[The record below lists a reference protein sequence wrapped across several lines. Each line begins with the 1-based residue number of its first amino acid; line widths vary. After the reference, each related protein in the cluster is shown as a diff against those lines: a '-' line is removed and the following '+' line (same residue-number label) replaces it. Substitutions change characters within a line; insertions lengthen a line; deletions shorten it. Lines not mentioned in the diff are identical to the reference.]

1 MFDESNKV
9 IEETSGQFDSPNQI
23 YQELFPLPVVDGN
36 CVQLCTFTAAG
47 TYAGSCVRIDPSP
60 VISNN
65 SDIVALRVVSDKDY
79 LDDFVAVSG
88 PAPPEGSPA

>member
-1 MFDESNKV
+1 
-9 IEETSGQFDSPNQI
+9 
-23 YQELFPLPVVDGN
+23 
-36 CVQLCTFTAAG
+36 VQLCTFTADG

-79 LDDFVAVSG
+79 LEDFACGSG
-88 PAPPEGSPA
+88 ASIPEPPGF